1 VAPGSAG
8 ELVRQRLRAAGR
20 EAGRG
25 AGRRAWLLAFYGA
38 RGGGRP
44 RRARQGSRPGGGGVL
59 AVPTTAAGQMGPVR
73 PTAGPARTWVGPS
86 GSAQL
91 DRIVFLNLKYILST
105 KEFQRNSSN
114 SFKALKILK
123 KSQNFQENS

>member
-8 ELVRQRLRAAGR
+8 ELARRHLRAAGR

-25 AGRRAWLLAFYGA
+25 AGLRARLLAFYGA
-38 RGGGRP
+38 QGGGRSW
-44 RRARQGSRPGGGGVL
+44 RARQRSRPGGGGVL
-59 AVPTTAAGQMGPVR
+59 AVPTTAAGQMGLAG

-91 DRIVFLNLKYILST
+91 DGLF
-105 KEFQRNSSN
+105 F
-114 SFKALKILK
+114 
-123 KSQNFQENS
+123 